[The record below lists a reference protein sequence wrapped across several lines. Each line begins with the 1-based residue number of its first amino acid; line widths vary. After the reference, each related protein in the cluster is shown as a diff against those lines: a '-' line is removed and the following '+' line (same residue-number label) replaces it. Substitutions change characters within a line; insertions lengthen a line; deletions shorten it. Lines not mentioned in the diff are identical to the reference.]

1 MLCAA
6 SALRRGGLRAA
17 PRPRRSRVAC
27 RGAPKNWY
35 SAYTDDRAT
44 NEPRL
49 PRPAAQRQQAAP
61 LSSAPAA
68 PPADEDD
75 EAQLARLPYSDEE
88 RARDDRIFARLL
100 DEAAGLEGSPLLGPA
115 VQSQI
120 LKSEDLADAVGEVLA
135 CRLARAASGIML
147 PRADLK
153 EACVRALRDDPR
165 VGADVTAILARDPA
179 AISYLQCVMFFK
191 GFHAT
196 QAQRVSADFWRGGD
210 LTSKHVALA
219 IQNRVSEL
227 WAVDIHPAA
236 SLGGG
241 LLMDHATGIVIGET
255 AVIGDNCTI
264 LHSVTLGGT
273 GKDRGDRH
281 PKVGDRCTLGAGAT
295 VLGNIRVGDGA
306 TVGSQA
312 VVTKDVPTG
321 MTVIG
326 LNKLLDPE
334 VTPERK
340 QEVQKRSETW
350 QYEVDAYD
358 GYSI

>member
-1 MLCAA
+1 MTRSARRVVIAGWMLCAA

-135 CRLARAASGIML
+135 CRLARAAS
-147 PRADLK
+147 
-153 EACVRALRDDPR
+153 
-165 VGADVTAILARDPA
+165 DPA

-340 QEVQKRSETW
+340 QEVQAPGT
-350 QYEVDAYD
+350 A
-358 GYSI
+358 